1 MAFIVYSM
9 RNCVAKIIR
18 EVVFFRHGWRLA
30 RPRWLSDSGRRS
42 KGVARRRVFPR
53 KEYHTACGFAS
64 IAFLP
69 C

>member
-1 MAFIVYSM
+1 MAFIVYSI

-18 EVVFFRHGWRLA
+18 EVVFFAMAGAPALA
-30 RPRWLSDSGRRS
+30 GGFRAPEQG
-42 KGVARRRVFPR
+42 GARRRVFPR